1 MILISDV
8 YNILLDSLRADSR
21 GLSCEIGEFN
31 RLIRLVSQEIF
42 DEYIDDFETD
52 IKNSDALSQLKV
64 HDTPI
69 TLTPL
74 ANRYYSYGTIPTNY
88 YRVIGKPWVLDG
100 TTVRRVDEVTEFED
114 ADREDDYLTKASTT
128 FPTYR
133 IAGVNGSNLIQIK
146 VRPLT
151 YTTIYLSYL
160 KTVTVPYLDY
170 YVNNTTYIKTF
181 LPMSTTP
188 QALPL
193 GNTYRTGT
201 VGANGV
207 TVLSQTVDLSWDE
220 GTLGLILAKL
230 IGKLGGILPDSELQK
245 TGYAEEVKLSN

>member
-8 YNILLDSLRADSR
+8 YNLLLDSLRADSR
-21 GLSCEIGEFN
+21 GLSVEIGEFN

-42 DEYIDDFETD
+42 DEYIDDFESD

-64 HDTPI
+64 HDTAI

-74 ANRYYSYGTIPTNY
+74 ANRYLSYGTLPSNY

-100 TTVRRVDEVTEFED
+100 TTVHRVDEVTEFED
-114 ADREDDYLTKASTT
+114 ADREDDYLTKASVI

-133 IAGVNGSNLIQIK
+133 IAGVNGSNAIQIK

-160 KTVTVPYLDY
+160 KSVTVPFLDY
-170 YVNNTTYIKTF
+170 YVNNTTYVKTF
-181 LPMSTTP
+181 LPMTAVP

-201 VGANGV
+201 AGANGV
-207 TVLSQTVDLSWDE
+207 TVTSLTVDLSWDE
-220 GTLGLILAKL
+220 GTLGLLLAKL
-230 IGKLGGILPDSELQK
+230 IGKIGGIMPDELLQK
-245 TGYAEEVKLSN
+245 TGIMEEVKLQS